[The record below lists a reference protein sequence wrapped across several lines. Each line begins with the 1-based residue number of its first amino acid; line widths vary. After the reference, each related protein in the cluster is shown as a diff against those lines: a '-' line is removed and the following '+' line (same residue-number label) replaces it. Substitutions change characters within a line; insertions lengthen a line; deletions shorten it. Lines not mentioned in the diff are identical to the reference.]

1 MVDLNGKLKLHP
13 DFRHEVVR
21 IGNDAAPVLV
31 VDNFLSDPEIIR
43 EHVFGQGAFK
53 PGYASYPGV
62 QSVVP
67 PVYVHALRLFLIDIL
82 KPVFRL
88 ENAQLA
94 KAFSGFSLVTTPPHE
109 LTIVQCLPHF
119 DSTDPKQIALLHY
132 ICPPGKGGTAFYRH
146 RRTGYEHVDET
157 RLASYT
163 ASVNAELKELGM
175 VPARY
180 VNASTSQ
187 YERIAGFEPVF
198 NRVLIYR
205 SMSLHSADIAEDFD
219 FDPDPRTGRLTV
231 NALFNFV

>member
-1 MVDLNGKLKLHP
+1 MLDLNGKLKLHP
-13 DFRHEVVR
+13 DFRQAVVR
-21 IGNDAAPVLV
+21 IGNDAAPVIV
-31 VDNFLSDPEIIR
+31 VDNFLSDPRVVR
-43 EHVFGQGAFK
+43 EYVFGRGVFK
-53 PGYASYPGV
+53 PGYASYPGI

-67 PVYVHALRLFLIDIL
+67 PVYVHALRLFLADIL
-82 KPVFRL
+82 KPVFGL

-132 ICPPGKGGTAFYRH
+132 ICPPRKGGTAFYRH

-157 RLASYT
+157 RLANYT
-163 ASVNAELKELGM
+163 DSVNVELRELGGL
-175 VPARY
+175 PARY
-180 VNASTSQ
+180 VNDSTPL

-205 SMSLHSADIAEDFD
+205 SMTLHSADIAEDFD

>member
-146 RRTGYEHVDET
+146 HRTGYEHVDET

>member
-1 MVDLNGKLKLHP
+1 MLDLNGKLKLDP

-31 VDNFLSDPEIIR
+31 VDNFLSDPDIVR
-43 EHVFGQGAFK
+43 EYVFGEAVFK
-53 PGYASYPGV
+53 PGHASYPGI

-67 PVYVHALRLFLIDIL
+67 PVYVHALRLFLVDIIRST
-82 KPVFRL
+82 FGL

-94 KAFSGFSLVTTPPHE
+94 KAFSGFSLVTTTPDQ

-132 ICPPGKGGTAFYRH
+132 ICPPGYGGTAFYRH

-163 ASVNAELKELGM
+163 DSVTAELRELGGL
-175 VPARY
+175 PARY
-180 VNASTSQ
+180 FNGSTPL

-205 SMSLHSADIAEDFD
+205 SMTLHSADIAEDFA

>member
-1 MVDLNGKLKLHP
+1 MLDLNRKLRLHP
-13 DFRHEVVR
+13 DFRHEVVC
-21 IGNDAAPVLV
+21 IGNDGAPVLV
-31 VDNFLSDPEIIR
+31 VDNFLSDPDIVR
-43 EHVFGQGAFK
+43 EYVFDQAVFK
-53 PGYASYPGV
+53 PGHASYPGI

-67 PVYVHALRLFLIDIL
+67 AVYVHALRLFLADII
-82 KPVFRL
+82 KSTFGL

-94 KAFSGFSLVTTPPHE
+94 KAFSGFSLVTTPLDK
-109 LTIVQCLPHF
+109 LTLVQCLPHF

-132 ICPPGKGGTAFYRH
+132 ICPPGYGGTAFYRH
-146 RRTGYEHVDET
+146 RRTGYEHVDQT

-163 ASVNAELKELGM
+163 DSVNAELRELGG

-180 VNASTSQ
+180 VNDSTPL

-205 SMSLHSADIAEDFD
+205 SMTLHSADIAEDFA